1 MLGLGRRRQQ
11 ERDEFLMMHSKIA
24 AIHGDL
30 LRRDE
35 ELISALTGLTEAT
48 AQVGDRLKTDTTLA
62 EVLDRMLATRDDHA
76 IDLTAEPRVVGGSV
90 SPEYAIGRP
99 VATAT
104 ARVLNT

>member
-1 MLGLGRRRQQ
+1 MLGFGRRRQQ

-35 ELISALTGLTEAT
+35 ELIDALAQLTET
-48 AQVGDRLKTDTTLA
+48 TGQVGDRLRTDTHLA
-62 EVLDRMLATRDDHA
+62 EMLDRMLTAREERS
-76 IDLTAEPRVVGGSV
+76 IDLTAEPRLVGGSV
-90 SPEYAIGRP
+90 RPEYSNGRP
-99 VATAT
+99 VTTAP